1 MEKKCIDCE
10 YCDTEWW
17 HGRQRPVC
25 WLLSEE
31 ELLFVDVD
39 GIEPCESWKEKDED
53 GSDKG

>member
-31 ELLFVDVD
+31 DLLFVDVD
-39 GIEPCESWKEKDED
+39 GIEPCESWKERE
-53 GSDKG
+53 